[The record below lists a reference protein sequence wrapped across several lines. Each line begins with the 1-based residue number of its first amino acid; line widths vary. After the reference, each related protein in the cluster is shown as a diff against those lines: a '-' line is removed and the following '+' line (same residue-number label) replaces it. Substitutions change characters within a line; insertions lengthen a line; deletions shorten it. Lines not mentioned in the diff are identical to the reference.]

1 MDYKFWV
8 NDFDRV
14 KDHRKKF
21 QNVAEIFK
29 YPVSFWYSRPSKNL
43 RYSIERLLARAHP
56 GLPVIVIYNLPDR
69 DIGQYSAGGAKTME
83 DYILFVN
90 EISLGIGSREPIVIF
105 EPDALPHC
113 NEMSEGEKKE
123 RMVAMAAAIGVISD
137 TCNAKIYLDIGN
149 SLWLDPEA
157 AGNLIN
163 SVMDLNPIDTNVRGF
178 SVNVSNFRTTEESME
193 WALEVGRTPSL
204 TILL

>member
-56 GLPVIVIYNLPDR
+56 GLAVIVIYNLTDR
-69 DIGQYSAGGAKTME
+69 DIGKYSAGGA
-83 DYILFVN
+83 
-90 EISLGIGSREPIVIF
+90 
-105 EPDALPHC
+105 
-113 NEMSEGEKKE
+113 
-123 RMVAMAAAIGVISD
+123 
-137 TCNAKIYLDIGN
+137 
-149 SLWLDPEA
+149 
-157 AGNLIN
+157 
-163 SVMDLNPIDTNVRGF
+163 
-178 SVNVSNFRTTEESME
+178 
-193 WALEVGRTPSL
+193 
-204 TILL
+204 